1 MVPVAGMG
9 PILATTGRAPAGDDE
24 KRPSQGPKG
33 AISAVVVDAGTELAL
48 AHRAPPRPVLLY
60 IVWFGRPR
68 GQDTGE
74 TAPGV
79 PWSTWPLVDSCKP
92 DFETG
97 LSVLP
102 HNRKRRSKQAFLN
115 VPRTSVLVR
124 RAEDPCSHV
133 PTGLGG
139 SAFLCSRGF
148 PGSLGVCPGFC
159 ASSARVFL
167 RRSAVA
173 RIPARP

>member
-48 AHRAPPRPVLLY
+48 AHRTPPRPVLLY

-92 DFETG
+92 DFE
-97 LSVLP
+97 P
-102 HNRKRRSKQAFLN
+102 SKN
-115 VPRTSVLVR
+115 
-124 RAEDPCSHV
+124 E
-133 PTGLGG
+133 
-139 SAFLCSRGF
+139 
-148 PGSLGVCPGFC
+148 SLGVDV
-159 ASSARVFL
+159 AFL
-167 RRSAVA
+167 
-173 RIPARP
+173 